1 MTATAHFPRFVEP
14 RLLEAL
20 GDSPAVLIHGP
31 RQCGK
36 TTLARALGDRDG
48 YRYTTFD
55 DDVARSAAES
65 DPIGFVASL
74 HERSILDEVQ
84 RVPALLTSIKHAI
97 DRDRRPGRFLLTG
110 SANVLLIPNLSDS
123 LAGRMEIVHLHPLS
137 QGEMAGREPR
147 FLDQLFAGTFPGRR
161 GSRLGDTLIE
171 TIVAGGYPAALQR
184 STPRR
189 RSAWYRTYVQSL
201 VERDVREISR
211 ISSLD
216 ALPRLLTA
224 IAAQSAQLLNVTDL
238 SAPFSLSRPTI
249 RDYVTVLQRVF
260 LVDILPPWHSNRLK
274 RLVKTPKVHIGD
286 TGVACALLGVDAAA
300 LRDDRT
306 LLGHLLET
314 FVFQELRRQASWH
327 EDAHSFLHFRDKDGV
342 EVDMVIERGA
352 REVTGVEVKLSATV
366 TDADFR
372 ALRKL
377 GEAAGRRFKGGVVL
391 YDGDTTAP
399 FGPGMWAVPLGALW
413 ETV

>member
-1 MTATAHFPRFVEP
+1 MTAAAPFPRFVEP
-14 RLLEAL
+14 RLIEAL
-20 GDSPAVLIHGP
+20 ADSPAVLIHGP

-48 YRYTTFD
+48 YSYTTFD
-55 DDVARSAAES
+55 DEVARNAADA
-65 DPIGFVASL
+65 DPIGFIANL
-74 HERSILDEVQ
+74 PQRSILDEVQ
-84 RVPALLTSIKHAI
+84 RVPALFASIKHAI

-110 SANVLLIPNLSDS
+110 SANVLLIPSLSDS
-123 LAGRMEIVHLHPLS
+123 LAGRMEIVRLHPLS
-137 QGEMAGREPR
+137 QGEMARRAPK
-147 FLDQLFAGTFPGRR
+147 FLDQLFAGDFSDAR
-161 GSRLGDTLIE
+161 GHRLGDALIE

-184 STPRR
+184 TAPRR
-189 RSAWYRTYVQSL
+189 RSAWYRTYVESL
-201 VERDVREISR
+201 VERDVREMSR

-216 ALPRLLTA
+216 ALPRLLAA
-224 IAAQSAQLLNVTDL
+224 IAAQSAQLLNATDL

-274 RLVKTPKVHIGD
+274 RLIKTPKVHIGD
-286 TGVACALLGVDAAA
+286 TGVACALLGVDVAA

-314 FVFQELRRQASWH
+314 FVFQEMRRQASWH
-327 EDAHSFLHFRDKDGV
+327 EDVRAFFHFRDKDGV

-352 REVTGVEVKLSATV
+352 RELAGIEVKLSATV

-372 ALRKL
+372 GLRKL
-377 GEAAGRRFKGGVVL
+377 SGATGRRFKGGVVL

-399 FGPGMWAVPLGALW
+399 FGPGLWAVPLRALW
-413 ETV
+413 ETR

>member
-84 RVPALLTSIKHAI
+84 RVPALFTSIKHAI

-274 RLVKTPKVHIGD
+274 RLVK
-286 TGVACALLGVDAAA
+286 
-300 LRDDRT
+300 
-306 LLGHLLET
+306 
-314 FVFQELRRQASWH
+314 RQRS
-327 EDAHSFLHFRDKDGV
+327 
-342 EVDMVIERGA
+342 
-352 REVTGVEVKLSATV
+352 T
-366 TDADFR
+366 
-372 ALRKL
+372 
-377 GEAAGRRFKGGVVL
+377 
-391 YDGDTTAP
+391 
-399 FGPGMWAVPLGALW
+399 
-413 ETV
+413 